1 MAAYKLPGVLLA
13 LLASMAAAGTNA
25 GNPTMAQWV
34 FSESPTKGGKP
45 ICAMSAG
52 PILSSGVN
60 NISIKWAGGGR
71 RVSAT
76 LYKDSWDI
84 PRGKTIATT
93 IDFMDNQPL
102 SLPAYGDGKIV
113 DMQIPEQVTYVFLS
127 LVRDSNFLQIGFP
140 KGSEPTWTIP
150 LKGSSAAFKEFVACA
165 SRLSK
170 QNTQPF

>member
-1 MAAYKLPGVLLA
+1 MATYKLPGFLLA
-13 LLASMAAAGTNA
+13 MLASMAATGANA
-25 GNPTMAQWV
+25 ENSTMAQWV
-34 FSESPTKGGKP
+34 FSESSTKSGKP
-45 ICAMSAG
+45 ICAMSAA

-60 NISIKWAGGGR
+60 NISIKRVGGNGHM
-71 RVSAT
+71 SAT

-84 PRGKTIATT
+84 PRGRTITIT

-113 DMQIPEQVTYVFLS
+113 DIQIPEQGTYVFLS

-150 LKGSSAAFKEFVACA
+150 LKGSSTAFKQFVACA